1 MILCGQHSLPIFC
14 ISVLLSFSAH
24 WILTQYTKGV
34 WEQLAVSAAGILI
47 MVGIAWF
54 LSRAAKVP
62 DLFVRVTES
71 NQPALDAGETMI
83 QGSQVAVQ

>member
-1 MILCGQHSLPIFC
+1 MEFC
-14 ISVLLSFSAH
+14 AVSTRCRFSVSASCCRFPRH

-54 LSRAAKVP
+54 LNRAAKVP
-62 DLFVRVTES
+62 DPSLS
-71 NQPALDAGETMI
+71 A
-83 QGSQVAVQ
+83 